1 MSSISAIKATQAI
14 HQAKLLFITPQE
26 IAKLFNLKNKNTIYK
41 LLQRL
46 EKYQLI
52 HRLNHGQYL
61 VANSSVTDFTIAN
74 FLVTPSYVS
83 FESAL
88 SFYGILAQFPYPITS
103 ATTKRSVIVDALGKE
118 FQFTHLTSKFF
129 FGYQSINRQ
138 LIAWPEKA
146 LIDSLYLMSKKLRRL
161 NLDDLD
167 LTQIDKNR
175 LKQLALP
182 ISFRPFVKLFAKLKL

>member
-1 MSSISAIKATQAI
+1 MTSISAVKAIRIINQSRLQFVTPTAI
-14 HQAKLLFITPQE
+14 SQLFDLT
-26 IAKLFNLKNKNTIYK
+26 KKNTVYK

-61 VANSSVTDFTIAN
+61 VTNSSVTDFTIAN
-74 FLVTPSYVS
+74 FLITPSYIS

-103 ATTKRSVIVDALGKE
+103 ATTKKSVVIDALNKE
-118 FQFTHLTSKFF
+118 FQFTRLSGKFF

-138 LIAWPEKA
+138 LIACPEKA
-146 LIDSLYLMSKKLRRL
+146 LIDSLYLMSKKLRWL
-161 NLDDLD
+161 NLDELD
-167 LTQIDKNR
+167 LTPINKNR
-175 LKQLALP
+175 LKQLALK
-182 ISFRPFVKLFAKLKL
+182 ISFRPFIKLFLKLKL